1 LQNNPMT
8 DKEIMTDVLTSQ
20 KHITGTYS
28 LFANECKNQEL
39 LNDMMCILN
48 EEHTIQH
55 NVFTEMEKRG
65 WYAPP
70 AAEQQ
75 KINEAKTKFEGISA
89 TL

>member
-1 LQNNPMT
+1 MNNIPMN
-8 DKEIMTDVLTSQ
+8 DQEIMTDVLVSQ
-20 KHITGTYS
+20 KHITGVYNT
-28 LFANECKNQEL
+28 FANECKNKQL
-39 LNDMMCILN
+39 KDDMMCILN

-75 KINEAKTKFEGISA
+75 KINEAKTKFQNIS
-89 TL
+89 TSL